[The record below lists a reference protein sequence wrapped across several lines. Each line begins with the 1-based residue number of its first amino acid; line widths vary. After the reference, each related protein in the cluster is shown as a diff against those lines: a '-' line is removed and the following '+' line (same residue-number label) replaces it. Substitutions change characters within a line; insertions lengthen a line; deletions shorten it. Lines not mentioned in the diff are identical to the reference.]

1 MHDARVAATNALNE
15 TLIKSSFRSGA
26 IAPIPEIKIPTDEK
40 LANPH
45 KL

>member
-1 MHDARVAATNALNE
+1 MHEARVAATSALKE
-15 TLIKSSFRSGA
+15 TLIRSSFLSGT
-26 IAPIPEIKIPTDEK
+26 IAPMPEINIPTDEK

>member
-1 MHDARVAATNALNE
+1 MHDAKVAATRALKE
-15 TLIKSSFRSGA
+15 TSIKSFFLSGT
-26 IAPIPEIKIPTDEK
+26 IAPIPEINIPTDEK

>member
-1 MHDARVAATNALNE
+1 MHEARVAATSALKE
-15 TLIKSSFRSGA
+15 TFIKSSFLSGT
-26 IAPIPEIKIPTDEK
+26 IAPIPEINMPTDEK